1 MLGIL
6 KKSNRY
12 NVNGKNIKFVEFSA
26 KNITAYGGIIF
37 IKEAITKL
45 NFKELYSDIFGSRY
59 IGTKYSAYNF
69 IIQFI
74 FGIFITGNRI
84 DTIMKLTNSFIIKKI
99 LDCNFTK
106 YCSTFTRFLRR
117 INENDFNFFKILNE
131 RCLKKILIKF
141 HSLKEETIV
150 VDGDSTVE
158 NITGKKIENAVKGYN
173 PIKPGSNSYHPII
186 YFISKFQYIIHGRL
200 RPGNAYTSDGA
211 EKDIEEIVF
220 KFKNYFKEM
229 IFRFDRG
236 FFSEN
241 IISVIETLKQKYII
255 KVKFKS
261 IYKLLEKAPQNS
273 YIQSKIDKNIHIAI
287 IEYCLHSWKK
297 ARKFIIVREK
307 KGIDESSIFIHTE
320 YQNIYEY
327 RIYVT
332 NLDMEN
338 EEYEIFYNQRA
349 NCEKNI
355 CKYKGS
361 FYSGKINTNNFLA
374 NSIIFQLHILAYN
387 LFYFFRNNF
396 LPEEDQNHFINEI
409 RLKYLVIGAKLKKY
423 GNSYS
428 ILQFDKYYVF
438 IEDIKNIFKNL
449 VLVT

>member
-1 MLGIL
+1 M
-6 KKSNRY
+6 
-12 NVNGKNIKFVEFSA
+12 
-26 KNITAYGGIIF
+26 
-37 IKEAITKL
+37 
-45 NFKELYSDIFGSRY
+45 
-59 IGTKYSAYNF
+59 
-69 IIQFI
+69 
-74 FGIFITGNRI
+74 
-84 DTIMKLTNSFIIKKI
+84 
-99 LDCNFTK
+99 
-106 YCSTFTRFLRR
+106 
-117 INENDFNFFKILNE
+117 
-131 RCLKKILIKF
+131 
-141 HSLKEETIV
+141 
-150 VDGDSTVE
+150 
-158 NITGKKIENAVKGYN
+158 
-173 PIKPGSNSYHPII
+173 
-186 YFISKFQYIIHGRL
+186 

-236 FFSEN
+236 FFSGN

-355 CKYKGS
+355 CEYKGS

-374 NSIIFQLHILAYN
+374 NSIIFQLPIAAYRPQPN
-387 LFYFFRNNF
+387 
-396 LPEEDQNHFINEI
+396 
-409 RLKYLVIGAKLKKY
+409 
-423 GNSYS
+423 
-428 ILQFDKYYVF
+428 
-438 IEDIKNIFKNL
+438 
-449 VLVT
+449 